1 MRARPEKPARPARL
15 PLGGVA
21 LAVSALVLVLGG
33 CAGAAGPTRSHTHA
47 ALLSGSRGPVPS
59 DLGGAARLAR
69 RFARV
74 YAAGAYRR
82 RPPGIRKES
91 AAVRRALAE
100 AAGRVPRSRRGLW
113 PRLLGLRLRLGGDP
127 GVVAAAS
134 IGDGRFPPFSVG
146 FTVSRRGGGWF
157 VTSISPPD

>member
-1 MRARPEKPARPARL
+1 MRARPEKPARPVRL
-15 PLGGVA
+15 SLGRLA

-33 CAGAAGPTRSHTHA
+33 CGGAGGLTRSHPR
-47 ALLSGSRGPVPS
+47 ALLTGRRGPVLA
-59 DLGGAARLAR
+59 DLAGAVGLAR

-74 YAAGAYRR
+74 YAADAYRR
-82 RPPGIRKES
+82 RPPGIREES
-91 AAVRRALAE
+91 AAVRRALAD
-100 AAGRVPRSRRGLW
+100 AAGRVPRSRRGLR
-113 PRLLGLRLRLGGDP
+113 PRLLGLRLRLGGDL

-146 FTVSRRGGGWF
+146 FTVSPHGGSWL

>member
-1 MRARPEKPARPARL
+1 MRARPEKPARPAHL
-15 PLGGVA
+15 PLGRVA

-33 CAGAAGPTRSHTHA
+33 CGAAGGPTRSHPHA
-47 ALLSGSRGPVPS
+47 ALLSGRRGPVPA

-82 RPPGIRKES
+82 RPPRIRAES
-91 AAVRRALAE
+91 AAVRRTLAG
-100 AAGRVPRSRRGLW
+100 AAGRVPRSRRGLR
-113 PRLLGLRLRLGGDP
+113 PRLLGLRLRLGDDP

-146 FTVSRRGGGWF
+146 FMVSRPGVSWL